1 MSNENAPT
9 RTIKKSDRWIKGFW
23 PMIFMSFSTGMVY
36 CWTLFRED
44 IEVWGVVVRNTFLH
58 SSIGE
63 WVRPIMIEVYEYGE
77 WIYRAIERHDDY
89 GELIYRLYEYHGDT
103 LLPHGTVLHYVV
115 EQGIYENRHSYFTPF
130 ILTLCFMLAL
140 FFLGMTAAFGGKIV
154 ERSVKRAALYT
165 FIFFTI
171 GWLVTGI
178 GIWIRNPILTVIGF
192 GPIQGIGLGLG
203 YLTPIKTLMMWFEDK
218 KGFAAGV
225 AIAAFGLAGLIGNPL
240 LGWLLNR
247 DWITV
252 YQAFF
257 ILTVLFAVLTFV
269 AYLMIDRPPLKP
281 VDAAAREYSA
291 MEVIFSK
298 KFIFLWVVL
307 FLNIAAGL
315 ALMSHEQQIYLMTG
329 LTIADRNLI
338 VLFCTITAGGG
349 NLIGRLIMASS
360 QDKTD
365 KKHLP
370 YYVMAIASISMC
382 ALAFAFLPLHF
393 VAMFI
398 TIFVVQFFFGCGFAC
413 LPGILDQQYGMKQL
427 ATIQGYMLTAW
438 AFAALVGPQIAQ
450 YILVLADPVTG
461 APADV
466 STLNTLYM
474 VLAGMFVIQL
484 IFLLLFARASK
495 KDQNKSVEA

>member
-1 MSNENAPT
+1 MLKV
-9 RTIKKSDRWIKGFW
+9 KKGRWISGFW

-44 IEVWGVVVRNTFLH
+44 IEAW
-58 SSIGE
+58 
-63 WVRPIMIEVYEYGE
+63 
-77 WIYRAIERHDDY
+77 
-89 GELIYRLYEYHGDT
+89 
-103 LLPHGTVLHYVV
+103 GTVPHYID
-115 EQGIYENRHSYFTPF
+115 GIRQYVDGVPAYHSYFTPF
-130 ILTLCFMLAL
+130 VLTLCFMLAL
-140 FFLGMTAAFGGKIV
+140 FCLGMTAALGGKIV
-154 ERSVKRAALYT
+154 ERSVKRASLYT
-165 FIFFTI
+165 FIFFTL

-178 GIWIRNPILTVIGF
+178 GIYIRNPILTVIGF

-203 YLTPIKTLMMWFEDK
+203 YLTPIKTLMMWFDDK

-240 LGWLLNR
+240 LGFLLN
-247 DWITV
+247 IESISV

-257 ILTVLFAVLTFV
+257 ILTGLFGILCFT
-269 AYLMIDRPPLKP
+269 AYIIIDRPPLKP
-281 VDAAAREYSA
+281 ADAAVRTYSA
-291 MEVIFSK
+291 KEVIFSK

-329 LTIADRNLI
+329 LNIAEHRGLI
-338 VLFCTITAGGG
+338 VLLCTFTAGGG

-370 YYVMAIASISMC
+370 YYLMSIASIVMC
-382 ALAFAFLPLHF
+382 VLAFTLLPFQWAAMF
-393 VAMFI
+393 VA
-398 TIFVVQFFFGCGFAC
+398 IFVVQFFFGCGFAC

-438 AFAALVGPQIAQ
+438 AFAALVGPQIATS
-450 YILVLADPVTG
+450 ILTLADPVTG

-466 STLNTLYM
+466 STLTTLYA
-474 VLAGMFVIQL
+474 VLAGMFVVQL
-484 IFLLLFARASK
+484 VFLLLFVRACK
-495 KDQNKSVEA
+495 KDKPA

>member
-1 MSNENAPT
+1 M
-9 RTIKKSDRWIKGFW
+9 KKTNRWKSGFW

-44 IEVWGVVVRNTFLH
+44 IESW
-58 SSIGE
+58 
-63 WVRPIMIEVYEYGE
+63 
-77 WIYRAIERHDDY
+77 
-89 GELIYRLYEYHGDT
+89 
-103 LLPHGTVLHYVV
+103 GTVPYYIDGVRQTVTAPLYVN
-115 EQGIYENRHSYFTPF
+115 GIIQYVDGVRQYVTELAYFSHFTPF

-165 FIFFTI
+165 LIFFTL
-171 GWLVTGI
+171 GWLLTGI
-178 GIWIRNPILTVIGF
+178 GVWIRSPILTVIGF
-192 GPIQGIGLGLG
+192 GPVQGIGLGLG
-203 YLTPIKTLMMWFEDK
+203 YLTPIKTLMMWFEDR

-240 LGWLLNR
+240 LGILLSVEWLS
-247 DWITV
+247 V

-257 ILTVLFAVLTFV
+257 VLTVLFGVLCFI
-269 AYLMIDRPPLKP
+269 AYLIIDRPPLKP
-281 VDAAAREYSA
+281 VDAAARTFTA
-291 MEVIFSK
+291 AEVIFSK
-298 KFIFLWVVL
+298 KFVFLWIVL

-329 LTIADRNLI
+329 LNIDDHRGLI
-338 VLFCTITAGGG
+338 VLLCTFTAGGG

-382 ALAFAFLPLHF
+382 VIAFAGFTILFDPHF
-393 VAMFI
+393 IPMFI
-398 TIFVVQFFFGCGFAC
+398 AIFVIQFFFGCGFAC

-438 AFAALVGPQIAQ
+438 AFAALVGPQIATS
-450 YILVLADPVTG
+450 ILTLADPSAAGQHYVYGRGYIAGT
-461 APADV
+461 PADP
-466 STLNTLYM
+466 STLTTLYM

-484 IFLLLFARASK
+484 IALLLYVKAAK
-495 KDQNKSVEA
+495 TNK

>member
-1 MSNENAPT
+1 M
-9 RTIKKSDRWIKGFW
+9 KKSDRWVKGFW

-44 IEVWGVVVRNTFLH
+44 IEAW
-58 SSIGE
+58 
-63 WVRPIMIEVYEYGE
+63 
-77 WIYRAIERHDDY
+77 
-89 GELIYRLYEYHGDT
+89 
-103 LLPHGTVLHYVV
+103 GTVRRYT
-115 EQGIYENRHSYFTPF
+115 EAGSAYYHSYFTPF

-154 ERSVKRAALYT
+154 ERSVKRASLYT
-165 FIFFTI
+165 FIFFTL
-171 GWLVTGI
+171 GWLLTGI
-178 GIWIRNPILTVIGF
+178 GIYIRSPILTIIGF
-192 GPIQGIGLGLG
+192 GPVQGVGLGLG
-203 YLTPIKTLMMWFEDK
+203 YLTPIKTLMMWFDDR

-240 LGWLLNR
+240 LGILLS
-247 DWITV
+247 IESISV

-257 ILTVLFAVLTFV
+257 ILTGLFGVLCFT
-269 AYLMIDRPPLKP
+269 AYLIIDRPPLKAS
-281 VDAAAREYSA
+281 DEAARTYSA
-291 MEVIFSK
+291 AEVIFSK

-329 LTIADRNLI
+329 LNIEDHRGLI
-338 VLFCTITAGGG
+338 VLLCTLTAGGG

-360 QDKTD
+360 QDRTD

-370 YYVMAIASISMC
+370 YYVMAIASIAMC
-382 ALAFAFLPLHF
+382 VIAFAIFTIAFDPHF
-393 VAMFI
+393 IPMFI

-438 AFAALVGPQIAQ
+438 AFAALAGPQIATS
-450 YILVLADPVTG
+450 ILTLADPVTG
-461 APADV
+461 APADY
-466 STLNTLYM
+466 STLTTLYI
-474 VLAGMFVIQL
+474 VLAGMFVVQL
-484 IFLLLFARASK
+484 VFLILFAKVSK
-495 KDQNKSVEA
+495 KDKPQLEVSKA